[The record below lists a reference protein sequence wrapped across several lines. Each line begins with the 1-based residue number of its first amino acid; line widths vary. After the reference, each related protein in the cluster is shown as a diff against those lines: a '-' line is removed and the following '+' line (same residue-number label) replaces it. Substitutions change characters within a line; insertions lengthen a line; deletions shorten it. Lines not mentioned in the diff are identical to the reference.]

1 MLLGEFR
8 HSMDSKGRVFV
19 PARWRDDFAEGIVLA
34 QGLDHC
40 VYIFPQAKFEEL
52 ATRLEDLPV
61 TRKTNRDYARL
72 LLGTASEEQMDKQ
85 GRITLPQGLREWG
98 RLDREVVLTGVRA
111 RGEIWD
117 RKACDSYKH
126 SVENEYENIAEALEM

>member
-19 PARWRDDFAEGIVLA
+19 PARWRDEFQEGIVLA
-34 QGLDHC
+34 QGLEHC
-40 VYIFPQAKFEEL
+40 VYIIPQGKFEDL
-52 ATRLEDLPV
+52 ATRLEELPV
-61 TRKTNRDYARL
+61 NRKTNRDYARL

-98 RLDREVVLTGVRA
+98 RLDRDVVLTGVRS

-117 RKACDSYKH
+117 RKAWDTYKQ